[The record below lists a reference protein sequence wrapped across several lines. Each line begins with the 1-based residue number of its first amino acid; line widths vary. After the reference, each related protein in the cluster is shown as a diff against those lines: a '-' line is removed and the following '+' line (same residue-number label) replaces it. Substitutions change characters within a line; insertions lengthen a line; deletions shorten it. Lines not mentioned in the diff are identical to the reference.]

1 VDRVILI
8 NECTSICKQNFSFGE
23 HILIF
28 ARETTYILANNEQQH
43 FEPKYSY
50 FIETYNNMK
59 LAKYE
64 AFFALTRL
72 KAKGVLAQFV
82 VRP

>member
-1 VDRVILI
+1 M
-8 NECTSICKQNFSFGE
+8 CKQNFSLGG

-28 ARETTYILANNEQQH
+28 ARETTYILANNKQQH
-43 FEPKYSY
+43 FEQKYSY

-72 KAKGVLAQFV
+72 KTKGVLAQFV

>member
-1 VDRVILI
+1 
-8 NECTSICKQNFSFGE
+8 
-23 HILIF
+23 
-28 ARETTYILANNEQQH
+28 
-43 FEPKYSY
+43 
-50 FIETYNNMK
+50 MK

-72 KAKGVLAQFV
+72 KTKGVLAQFV